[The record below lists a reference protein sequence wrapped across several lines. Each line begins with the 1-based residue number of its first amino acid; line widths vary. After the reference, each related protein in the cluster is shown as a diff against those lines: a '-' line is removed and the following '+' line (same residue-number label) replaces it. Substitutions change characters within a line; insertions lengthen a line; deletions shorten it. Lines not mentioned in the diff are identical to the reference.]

1 MALNIDWRTPTVR
14 DMNVN
19 TVMESNRQNLGQAA
33 QGIGTF
39 IKNYRK
45 YKADQ
50 EMKGIVNDFNAAKG
64 ERESRM
70 QQILQQIKQ
79 LEADNQKLRAEYNQ
93 PQGDM
98 EMAWNFRR

>member
-1 MALNIDWRTPTVR
+1 MALNIDWRTPNVR

-19 TVMESNRQNLGQAA
+19 SVMESNRQMMGQAA

-50 EMKGIVNDFNAAKG
+50 EMKGIVNDFNTAKG
-64 ERESRM
+64 ERDSRM
-70 QQILQQIKQ
+70 QQILQQIRQ
-79 LEADNQKLRAEYNQ
+79 LESENQSIIAEYNQ
-93 PQGDM
+93 LQGDM
-98 EMAWNFRR
+98 KMAWNFQR